1 MVATSGCFQPA
12 LPREVDAAE
21 GDTEPLEETEPVEVG
36 EVEVGEVDDG
46 DAMDDLL
53 VIEVDGTG
61 DTDPENDAEPALTAP
76 VGLTASVD
84 RNQDVE
90 LLWGAV
96 EGADGYRV
104 VRCRV
109 VGDGCAEDAVLG
121 AVGPEPTRFV
131 DTSAEAQALPLA
143 PLVEATSTL
152 PEEVEVSW
160 SEAVVP
166 ELPRYRYRVVAFDE
180 RGEGPPAEAIG
191 GRAGRPVIGYE
202 LAVDDGAFLSVSGR
216 DWVDEEAPAPLL
228 EVGTVSASLGTYAEF
243 VRVGA
248 SPPSVWPGSERSY
261 RVRAVTDYGVGPEG
275 QALGGRLAGGSR
287 LQWERSSGTSAD
299 DFAELSGAVA
309 LTFDD
314 TTAPPDGAVRWYR
327 LRVEADGAEAVWSE
341 PVIGARQ
348 GPPGVPGQVR
358 ATTDLANEVQVVW
371 SPVPGALGYHV
382 YRDGQRLTGGQG
394 IVGSSYVDASAPAAT
409 ASWPAPTIGSATSN
423 QTERVTLTWTPPSR
437 PLGPIVSYT
446 VRAVNAAGEGP
457 ESSAAEGRRAGL
469 ALVGYE
475 VECTVGGVATTVA
488 TGGVG
493 TSWQH
498 ATAPAGVISGGT
510 ISASQG
516 THRGFVRLSQAGA
529 TTSPGVLV
537 AYRVRGLLEGGAKT
551 PFSGVTSGRRVVGAL
566 TTTWQRSTGATAT
579 GFAAIPGG
587 VAVVGFDDVAAPSSG
602 EMRWYQAMLI
612 AAGAETRVL
621 GPTEGWR
628 LAFVTVDGAGGEYGN
643 TCALTPQGTYW
654 CWGEIHSLML
664 GVPSSGD
671 WYHPPAPGVMPAGTV
686 FSQLVG
692 TRDPYTD
699 GYSFNC
705 AFSAPDLWCW
715 GENTFGSLGDGSFAA
730 RGAPVRVTGLAAGAL
745 SFGVG
750 QGGAHVCAVVANS
763 GRVQCWGNN
772 SHGQL
777 GRTTPQDRSA
787 TPVTVATA
795 NGSDL
800 TTIIEVKAGARHSC
814 GRRSNGTVACWGENG
829 AGALGGGQPGERVVD
844 TVAGL
849 TGVVELWLGLA
860 HSCAR
865 LQGGTVRCWGSGVSG
880 YLGNGLT
887 ENRTAPVTVL
897 GVSNAVQLNADCARG
912 ADGSVR
918 CWGGAFGATPVLWQG
933 LTGATWVGSA
943 HGGRLRAGDARC
955 VILNGGVRCWDGP
968 SQAPYDLEFQ

>member
-457 ESSAAEGRRAGL
+457 ESSVAEGRRAGL

-628 LAFVTVDGAGGEYGN
+628 LAFVMVDGAGGEYGN

-654 CWGEIHSLML
+654 CWGEAWSEAL
-664 GVPSSGD
+664 GVDNNGG
-671 WYHPPAPGVMPAGTV
+671 WYHPPAPGRMPGGTTFTELRSN
-686 FSQLVG
+686 FS
-692 TRDPYTD
+692 PYD
-699 GYSFNC
+699 GLMFNC
-705 AFSAPDLWCW
+705 ASAGSDLWCW
-715 GENTFGSLGDGSFAA
+715 GSNPFGNLGDGTFAE
-730 RGAPVRVTGLAAGAL
+730 RDQPTRVVGLLGSASA
-745 SFGVG
+745 FGVG
-750 QGGAHVCAVVANS
+750 DGHACAVVGAA

-772 SHGQL
+772 SDFQL
-777 GRTTPQDRSA
+777 GRGTPLTTSGL
-787 TPVTVATA
+787 PVTVLLSGGQELISVA
-795 NGSDL
+795 
-800 TTIIEVKAGARHSC
+800 EVKAGGRHSC
-814 GRRSNGTVACWGENG
+814 ARRVGGTVACWGRNESG
-829 AGALGGGQPGERVVD
+829 QLGSAALNDVKVD

-849 TGVVELWLGLA
+849 TGVIGLSLGGA
-860 HSCAR
+860 HSCALLEGGTVKCWGNGANGTLGDGATQNR
-865 LQGGTVRCWGSGVSG
+865 TLPVTVLRVSNAVQVNANCARAADGTVRCWGG
-880 YLGNGLT
+880 
-887 ENRTAPVTVL
+887 EF
-897 GVSNAVQLNADCARG
+897 
-912 ADGSVR
+912 GS
-918 CWGGAFGATPVLWQG
+918 TPVLWQG
-933 LTGATWVGSA
+933 LTGASWVGAA
-943 HGGRLRAGDARC
+943 HGYAGDARC
-955 VILNGGVRCWDGP
+955 VIVDGGIRCWRRP
-968 SQAPYDLEFQ
+968 SEAPFDLALP